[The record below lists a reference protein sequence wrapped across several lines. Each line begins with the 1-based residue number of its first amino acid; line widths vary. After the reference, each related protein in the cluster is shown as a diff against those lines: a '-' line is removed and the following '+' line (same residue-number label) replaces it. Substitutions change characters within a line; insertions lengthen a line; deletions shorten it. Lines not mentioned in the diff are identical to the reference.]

1 MLRVLHTIS
10 HGSHHMPCP
19 QQAVQERPNRVNFQ
33 AIAHQGP
40 KTLSKCVVLH
50 ARKGSPDV
58 DVWNQRLPCLSA
70 CRTNAPSARKS
81 SRPNTTGSVT
91 KSRSIYHSRD
101 GFARFRALVLPRSR
115 SESSVV
121 SFAVR
126 FGLITPILK
135 RITTRHVRR
144 EVYRSAR
151 FTAKITLSST
161 SA

>member
-1 MLRVLHTIS
+1 MLEVLHTIS

-19 QQAVQERPNRVNFQ
+19 QQAVQEHRNRVNFQ
-33 AIAHQGP
+33 AIAHRDP

-50 ARKGSPDV
+50 ARKGSHDA
-58 DVWNQRLPCLSA
+58 DVWNQRPPYPSA

-91 KSRSIYHSRD
+91 RSRSIYHSSD
-101 GFARFRALVLPRSR
+101 GFARFRALVLPRSL

-121 SFAVR
+121 SFAAR
-126 FGLITPILK
+126 FGRMTHILK
-135 RITTRHVRR
+135 RTTTRHVRR

-151 FTAKITLSST
+151 FTAKIT
-161 SA
+161 